1 MKRTALPFGSPTQVM
16 GIVNVTPD
24 SFHDGGRHNSV
35 DTAIEHGVRLV
46 EEGAAVL
53 DIGGESTR
61 PGAAEVSVADELE
74 RVLPVV
80 EGLKRRVNVP
90 VSVDTW
96 KTSVAEQVLAAG
108 ADWINDIS
116 GGVRDP
122 RILSVVASAGVPY
135 VAMHMRGTPAT
146 MQTMTDYGDLIAEIK
161 AYFVERIQA
170 FEAAG
175 GQREMMI
182 LDPGIG
188 FAKKP
193 ADNYTLLANLSEFR
207 ELGLPLLVG
216 PSRKSFLKLAGGEE
230 TADRLPGTLAAITI
244 CALAGVEIV
253 RVHDVAE
260 TVQAVNV
267 ARRTLAGRR

>member
-1 MKRTALPFGSPTQVM
+1 MKHSALPFGSPTLVM

-24 SFHDGGRHNSV
+24 SFHDGGRHNTV
-35 DTAIEHGVRLV
+35 DAAIEHGLRLV
-46 EEGAAVL
+46 DEGALVL

-61 PGAAEVSVADELE
+61 PGAAEVSEAEELE
-74 RVLPVV
+74 RVLPVLSA
-80 EGLKRRVNVP
+80 LKRRVNVP

-96 KTSVAEQVLAAG
+96 KASVAEQALAAG

-122 RILSVVASAGVPY
+122 RILSVVAEAGVPY

-146 MQTMTDYGDLIAEIK
+146 MQTLTEYDDLIAEVK
-161 AYFVERIQA
+161 AYFVDRLQA

-175 GQREMMI
+175 GQREMLI

-193 ADNYTLLANLSEFR
+193 SDNYTLLANLAEFR

-216 PSRKSFLKLAGGEE
+216 PSRKSFLKLAGGED
-230 TADRLPGTLAAITI
+230 TADRLPGTMAAITI
-244 CALAGVEIV
+244 CALAGVEVV

-267 ARRTLAGRR
+267 ARRVLAGGR